1 MQERQNLLTCQDES
15 CATFCPAFIIR
26 CVVSLTVWAF
36 TLILKSYHLMVG
48 KSSVSGGDY
57 WRWKNLFHK
66 SPGLLINPSV
76 FIPPLLPTPA
86 VTGKCWI
93 TAFAGIF
100 FLSPQFWCLLHNAQ
114 RRKLNVSIWVPS
126 LMTLTIIAERI
137 GDRAEVV
144 LGEKKILL
152 SPREILVVE
161 LLSIICIGRHF
172 LIDQVCKLKFKRSIY
187 IISLLPAVERNWRLP
202 GKKDYELNRS

>member
-1 MQERQNLLTCQDES
+1 MHKWRGNEHLWSQPSINHLSVEFLQERWNVLTCQDES

-66 SPGLLINPSV
+66 ALGLLINPSV

-86 VTGKCWI
+86 VTGKCWV
-93 TAFAGIF
+93 AALAGLFF
-100 FLSPQFWCLLHNAQ
+100 FLNPQFWCLLHNAQ
-114 RRKLNVSIWVPS
+114 RRKLNVSVWVLS
-126 LMTLTIIAERI
+126 LTTLTIIAVGT
-137 GDRAEVV
+137 GDRAEEV
-144 LGEKKILL
+144 LGEKRSSCRLNKYLWL
-152 SPREILVVE
+152 SLCP
-161 LLSIICIGRHF
+161 
-172 LIDQVCKLKFKRSIY
+172 
-187 IISLLPAVERNWRLP
+187 
-202 GKKDYELNRS
+202 

>member
-1 MQERQNLLTCQDES
+1 MHKWCGNKYLWSQSLINIFPPHLSVEFMQERQNLLTCQDES

-26 CVVSLTVWAF
+26 CVVSLTVWAS

-93 TAFAGIF
+93 SALAGLF
-100 FLSPQFWCLLHNAQ
+100 FFKPSVL
-114 RRKLNVSIWVPS
+114 VP
-126 LMTLTIIAERI
+126 LTQCTK
-137 GDRAEVV
+137 
-144 LGEKKILL
+144 EK
-152 SPREILVVE
+152 
-161 LLSIICIGRHF
+161 
-172 LIDQVCKLKFKRSIY
+172 
-187 IISLLPAVERNWRLP
+187 A
-202 GKKDYELNRS
+202 